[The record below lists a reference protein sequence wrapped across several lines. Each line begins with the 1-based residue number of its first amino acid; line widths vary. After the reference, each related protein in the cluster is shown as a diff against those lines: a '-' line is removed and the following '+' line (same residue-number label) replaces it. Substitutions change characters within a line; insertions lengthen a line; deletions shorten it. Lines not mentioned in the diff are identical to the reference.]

1 VSACPKKWSQ
11 WLSLAEF
18 WYNTSYHTTIGRSPF
33 EALYGAPP
41 WFFGMTAASAPSVG
55 DLSQWLQ
62 ERQVVTELIKQ
73 HLHCVVIRMKNQ
85 ADKGRSEREFSVRD
99 LVFLKLQPYVQSSLT
114 PRSNQ
119 KLSFK
124 CVGPFPVLKRI
135 HSVAY
140 KLDLSAYSTIHPVFH
155 VPQLKKAVGA
165 QVLVSS
171 SLPLALSEL
180 QVSKKILQRR
190 MVTHGLLTVA
200 QVLIQW
206 STSPASLAT

>member
-1 VSACPKKWSQ
+1 
-11 WLSLAEF
+11 
-18 WYNTSYHTTIGRSPF
+18 
-33 EALYGAPP
+33 
-41 WFFGMTAASAPSVG
+41 
-55 DLSQWLQ
+55 
-62 ERQVVTELIKQ
+62 
-73 HLHCVVIRMKNQ
+73 
-85 ADKGRSEREFSVRD
+85 
-99 LVFLKLQPYVQSSLT
+99 
-114 PRSNQ
+114 
-119 KLSFK
+119 
-124 CVGPFPVLKRI
+124 
-135 HSVAY
+135 VAY
-140 KLDLSAYSTIHPVFH
+140 KLDLPAYSTIHPVFH